1 MVPSGFTMAS
11 TVAVWL
17 MMTAEWSENVTCTS
31 PSGRTT
37 KRTRLGESAMAARRE
52 PGLAGRDSTAD
63 CSHLLALRYIQKG
76 GLLPPPLFPGWRL
89 SCAGDASASRCISL
103 TAGVRLTDGPRAFSF
118 YVDSHSTA

>member
-37 KRTRLGESAMAARRE
+37 KRTRLGESAMAAVGTLPWGTLVWRE
-52 PGLAGRDSTAD
+52 G
-63 CSHLLALRYIQKG
+63 IQQRTVH
-76 GLLPPPLFPGWRL
+76 P
-89 SCAGDASASRCISL
+89 S
-103 TAGVRLTDGPRAFSF
+103 GPA
-118 YVDSHSTA
+118 

>member
-63 CSHLLALRYIQKG
+63 CSRDCSPFVTYKKVACSLPLYFLAGAYRARAMPVHLG
-76 GLLPPPLFPGWRL
+76 
-89 SCAGDASASRCISL
+89 ASHS
-103 TAGVRLTDGPRAFSF
+103 PRAC
-118 YVDSHSTA
+118 D

>member
-37 KRTRLGESAMAARRE
+37 KRTRLGDRAMAAV
-52 PGLAGRDSTAD
+52 GSLFGGKGF
-63 CSHLLALRYIQKG
+63 IQRTVRTKG
-76 GLLPPPLFPGWRL
+76 GPWIR
-89 SCAGDASASRCISL
+89 SKEDKCE
-103 TAGVRLTDGPRAFSF
+103 GPSIAELRN
-118 YVDSHSTA
+118 VLVV